1 MDRSNSI
8 FLVAEEFMAASNWA
22 QLDNVIASVVVSK
35 CETANLLAL
44 LQATYPGKAKLA
56 HRATLLE
63 QTRKVLLQRG
73 EKADML
79 LAHL

>member
-8 FLVAEEFMAASNWA
+8 FLVAEELMAASSWA
-22 QLDNVIASVVVSK
+22 QLDNVIANVVVSK
-35 CETANLLAL
+35 CETKNLIAL
-44 LQATYPGKAKLA
+44 LEATYAGKSKLA
-56 HRATLLE
+56 HRAALLE

-73 EKADML
+73 EKADKM